1 MGLTSRNSK
10 FDVDNYLIWGFP
22 YLEAP
27 QNGWITREHS
37 FNMDDFRG
45 TPIYGNPHIW
55 HCRNHRFFLGGSKK
69 IGVTDAPS
77 PGPEAPAGAQLLEL
91 HELPWPAGGDEITWG
106 FNVVKPKAVNHPI
119 PSGTFSLGWPFN
131 AIQLYLRIW
140 AYLKHGK
147 DNWGFESDEDGI

>member
-1 MGLTSRNSK
+1 MDGLQGNIPLTWTILGAPPFMETPTS
-10 FDVDNYLIWGFP
+10 DTVETIGFFGG
-22 YLEAP
+22 
-27 QNGWITREHS
+27 QQKNR
-37 FNMDDFRG
+37 
-45 TPIYGNPHIW
+45 
-55 HCRNHRFFLGGSKK
+55 GSKK

-131 AIQLYLRIW
+131 AIQLYLRI
-140 AYLKHGK
+140 
-147 DNWGFESDEDGI
+147 